1 MLWLIV
7 TVVVVVLSFCSRIV
21 NRKAPCLGQGL
32 DQAGKRCTERLNRL
46 MDKADN
52 ADLAFSSRISL
63 RRVNTANVL
72 RRGPLDHG
80 KPADV
85 SQVAD
90 AAAVHADGAM
100 VHADVAAVHV
110 DTLDGAGE
118 ERCSGRST
126 AAIVLLSA
134 QVEHLTREME
144 RRFEAI
150 EGNGRSVTTPSNVK
164 LCD

>member
-1 MLWLIV
+1 MLHV
-7 TVVVVVLSFCSRIV
+7 ACSM
-21 NRKAPCLGQGL
+21 C
-32 DQAGKRCTERLNRL
+32 
-46 MDKADN
+46 
-52 ADLAFSSRISL
+52 
-63 RRVNTANVL
+63 
-72 RRGPLDHG
+72 
-80 KPADV
+80 
-85 SQVAD
+85 
-90 AAAVHADGAM
+90 AAAHADGAM